1 MQVFHSSQQQEKL
14 SWLQAHL
21 YCQRHGAN
29 LLSISG
35 PEEEHFVL
43 QVLHEAFGWVPT
55 PERHRVTN
63 KHDANDTVWPAGS
76 PRTSSTG
83 SGSG

>member
-1 MQVFHSSQQQEKL
+1 MQVFHSSQQEERL

-55 PERHRVTN
+55 P
-63 KHDANDTVWPAGS
+63 
-76 PRTSSTG
+76 
-83 SGSG
+83 